1 MCRARH
7 IIAIILCL
15 IFCCSDVELIG
26 DGALL
31 PDSTIFY
38 TVTCNV
44 NIPSP
49 EGEVEIL
56 FDGPG
61 NGLVTTTNNGDIY
74 SSGISFI
81 TPTAADSGT
90 YTCRAEV
97 GEVTV
102 ISATFAIDFVC
113 KSVR

>member
-1 MCRARH
+1 M
-7 IIAIILCL
+7 
-15 IFCCSDVELIG
+15 
-26 DGALL
+26 
-31 PDSTIFY
+31 
-38 TVTCNV
+38 TCNV

-61 NGLVTTTNNGDIY
+61 NGFATTTNNAGDIY

-97 GEVTV
+97 DEVTV
-102 ISATFAIDFVC
+102 ISAAFTVDFVC